1 MAFDITRNAFARF
14 GVSPR
19 APVSQIEDAFEDAV
33 IDDPR
38 AEAELIK
45 LKQSITTPKPRLDN
59 ELRWL
64 VGMAPARADEL
75 VGALVGADAER
86 IVQAITKEAEGL
98 AAANLAADA
107 CGRFKD
113 ERFLPL
119 LITACQGI
127 VEAEVLGHISGA
139 RAASGFPAVTATH
152 VRDGLKTV
160 LAEHAGSAVA
170 LIASQP
176 QPAKLMAEVVTRQT
190 GPVVE
195 AITAAFAQWA
205 SPRLTALEARIT
217 AAVRVLAQRGG
228 DTLSDLIALLEEWDE
243 VSQPLQLYSQAK
255 GMDDPRSL
263 ALYREVREVSLEL
276 ANKHNAHSDARRLT
290 EALLR
295 VFEELPSAKR
305 QLTKD
310 LTDLDGI
317 EDDLQIARDMA
328 DLDRAMKGK
337 DNKAVQAI
345 ATRMLAYAT
354 DPGLRTQLQQVHT
367 AARQHESSKVNRL
380 IGWGVAA
387 GFVLFIAVAG
397 MLEDG
402 RSRGTNSYAPGD
414 YGYDDYS
421 DAAATAD
428 AAATDAAAAAGEA
441 AAAAAEPLA
450 SEELTLPGNEPAAP
464 TTDFG
469 TGPGTT
475 PVLSETEIVACLAE
489 AVRLEALEARINTNA
504 AIDRFNDRV
513 DRYNADCG
521 QYQYRQADMARA
533 ENAIAILR
541 PSLLAEADRLA
552 TEWAGE

>member
-1 MAFDITRNAFARF
+1 VAFDITRNAFARF

-33 IDDPR
+33 IDDPG
-38 AEAELIK
+38 AEAEFVK

-64 VGMAPARADEL
+64 VGMAPARAEEL
-75 VGALVGADAER
+75 VRALVGADAER
-86 IVQAITKEAEGL
+86 IVQAITEEAEGL

-107 CGRFKD
+107 CVRFKD

-127 VEAEVLGHISGA
+127 EEAEVLAHISGA
-139 RAASGFPAVTATH
+139 RAASGFPAVTAAH

-170 LIASQP
+170 LIASKP

-195 AITAAFAQWA
+195 AIAAAFAQWA
-205 SPRLTALEARIT
+205 SPKLTALEARIT
-217 AAVRVLAQRGG
+217 AAARVLAQGGG

-243 VSQPLQLYSQAK
+243 FSQPLQLYSQAK

-263 ALYREVREVSLEL
+263 ALYREVRETSLEL

-367 AARQHESSKVNRL
+367 AARQHESSKFKRL

-387 GFVLFIAVAG
+387 AFVLFIAVAG

-402 RSRGTNSYAPGD
+402 RSRGTGSYAPGD

-428 AAATDAAAAAGEA
+428 AAATDAAAAPGEA
-441 AAAAAEPLA
+441 AAAAAEPLS

-469 TGPGTT
+469 TGPGTA